1 MQKGF
6 KVLTHRTTPHH
17 CPCSHVQRARSGKLP
32 VSPSEGGPR
41 TPQDTAGRRW
51 RDSSPHW
58 HIQEPDLGQQPVCST
73 APAGRQGLVSL
84 DGGQRSLWA
93 AMPGG
98 LGDNETFWKC
108 SPWVPDTTSSMSQ
121 QASQLGLVLWCF
133 RQIGAGGPHWG
144 KDVAESLLCPW
155 QHEHTTA
162 SCGAEGSL

>member
-1 MQKGF
+1 M
-6 KVLTHRTTPHH
+6 
-17 CPCSHVQRARSGKLP
+17 
-32 VSPSEGGPR
+32 SPSEGGPH

-84 DGGQRSLWA
+84 DGGQCSLWA
-93 AMPGG
+93 AMLGG

-108 SPWVPDTTSSMSQ
+108 SPWVPDTTSGTSQ

-133 RQIGAGGPHWG
+133 RQIGAGGPTGEKRWLRACCVPGNMNTLQHPVVLKGPCNNQG
-144 KDVAESLLCPW
+144 KRTLPQRCP
-155 QHEHTTA
+155 H
-162 SCGAEGSL
+162 GALPVHP